1 MALYPFEKFLIA
13 RGALMVVTAWIPACI
28 LFFCA
33 LCLTRRRKDPAR
45 TAFTY
50 LKLAL
55 LVFAA
60 YAFFDACT
68 SALIVAGVRA
78 RSDTYYYDTYDA
90 IEAIQITSASTSV
103 IANFFDK
110 IVDILVMIMLLRIS
124 TGIVIAQSGHAG
136 PIGKI
141 LRLGSYAFGSL
152 LAILTI
158 AVLGL
163 QIRFVATFYGDGYYS
178 SDFGTSGEDA
188 YNKARQ
194 IDFSFRVL
202 VFVAA
207 LGIVARSVMVKMQ
220 PKAEKTLS
228 WCSTML
234 IAMSIAWLLRTTY
247 NMASIAAWSDLE
259 DGTNDR
265 YESYYNILDVVFGV
279 WPQFIVLC
287 MVFALGTAKSN
298 GLWSTPQPF
307 NAPQGNQQTAWGY
320 NYNNGPQPTAP
331 PMVQQQP
338 QFQQPQQ
345 QFQQPPQ
352 QQYQQ
357 PQQQQYQQPQQQQY
371 QQQYQQPQPV
381 SPVQQGW
388 QPQQPQQTYSAYTPS
403 TQTRSPPPHEETM
416 GFNHQADGTPPSAS
430 PQPYGNKASM

>member
-1 MALYPFEKFLIA
+1 MALYEYEKYLIA
-13 RGALMVVTAWIPACI
+13 RGALLVVTAWIPASI

-55 LVFAA
+55 PVFAG
-60 YAFFDACT
+60 YAFFDIC
-68 SALIVAGVRA
+68 SVALTIAVVRE
-78 RSDTYYYDTYDA
+78 RDDYYYGSYDA
-90 IEAIQITSASTSV
+90 IRAIQITSSSTAIIS
-103 IANFFDK
+103 NFFDK

-141 LRLGSYAFGSL
+141 LRLGSYAFSTL

-158 AVLGL
+158 AALGL
-163 QIRFVATFYGDGYYS
+163 NIRFLATFYGDSIYV
-178 SDFGTSGEDA
+178 SDSEAPGEDA

-194 IDFSFRVL
+194 IDFAFRVL

-247 NMASIAAWSDLE
+247 CMASIAAWSDFSNSR
-259 DGTNDR
+259 NDR
-265 YESYYNILDVVFGV
+265 YEYYYNILDVVFAV
-279 WPQFIVLC
+279 WPQFTVLC
-287 MVFALGTAKSN
+287 MIFALGTAKAK

-320 NYNNGPQPTAP
+320 SYNNGPQPTAP

-345 QFQQPPQ
+345 Q
-352 QQYQQ
+352 YQQ
-357 PQQQQYQQPQQQQY
+357 PQQHQY

-403 TQTRSPPPHEETM
+403 SPSQTTRSPPPHEETM
-416 GFNHQADGTPPSAS
+416 GFNHQADGTPPSVS
-430 PQPYGNKASM
+430 PHPYGTKAGM

>member
-1 MALYPFEKFLIA
+1 MALFPVEKYLIA
-13 RGALMVVTAWIPACI
+13 RGALMVVTAWIPASI

-55 LVFAA
+55 LVFAG
-60 YAFFDACT
+60 YAFFDVCT
-68 SALIVAGVRA
+68 AALAVAAVRA
-78 RSDTYYYDTYDA
+78 RNDNYYYDSYDA
-90 IEAIQITSASTSV
+90 IKAIQITSSSTSV

-163 QIRFVATFYGDGYYS
+163 QIRFLAAFYGDSIYVGE
-178 SDFGTSGEDA
+178 SDLAPGEDA

-234 IAMSIAWLLRTTY
+234 IAMSVAWLLRTTY
-247 NMASIAAWSDLE
+247 TMASIAAWSDLSNSRR
-259 DGTNDR
+259 DS
-265 YESYYNILDVVFGV
+265 YEYYYNILDVVLGV
-279 WPQFIVLC
+279 WPQFTVLC

-320 NYNNGPQPTAP
+320 SYNNGPQQTAP

-357 PQQQQYQQPQQQQY
+357 PQQQQYQQ
-371 QQQYQQPQPV
+371 QYQQPQPV

-388 QPQQPQQTYSAYTPS
+388 QSQQPQQTYSAYTPS